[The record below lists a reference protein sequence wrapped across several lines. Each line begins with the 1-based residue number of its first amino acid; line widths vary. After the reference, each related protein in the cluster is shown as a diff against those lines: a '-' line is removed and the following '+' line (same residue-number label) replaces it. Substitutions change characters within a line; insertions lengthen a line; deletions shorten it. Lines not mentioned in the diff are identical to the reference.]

1 MDSEDIYSQF
11 QSHLDI
17 TLSGAEAMSAEMH
30 QLLRAAM
37 NKTLSN
43 LDVVTREEFDTQQA
57 VLVRSR
63 EKIDVLE
70 KQIAEIETLIS
81 KNNA

>member
-1 MDSEDIYSQF
+1 
-11 QSHLDI
+11 
-17 TLSGAEAMSAEMH
+17 MSAEMH

-43 LDVVTREEFDTQQA
+43 LDLVTREEFDTQRA
-57 VLVRSR
+57 VLLRSR

-70 KQIAEIETLIS
+70 KQIADIETLIT

>member
-1 MDSEDIYSQF
+1 
-11 QSHLDI
+11 
-17 TLSGAEAMSAEMH
+17 MH

-63 EKIDVLE
+63 EKIDALE
-70 KQIAEIETLIS
+70 KQIAEIETLIT

>member
-1 MDSEDIYSQF
+1 MESEDIYSQF
-11 QSHLDI
+11 QSHLEK
-17 TLSGAEAMSAEMH
+17 TLLGAEAMSAEMH
-30 QLLRAAM
+30 QLLRTAI

-43 LDVVTREEFDTQQA
+43 LDIVTREEFDSQQA

-70 KQIAEIETLIS
+70 KQTAEIETLIT
-81 KNNA
+81 KNKV

>member
-1 MDSEDIYSQF
+1 
-11 QSHLDI
+11 
-17 TLSGAEAMSAEMH
+17 
-30 QLLRAAM
+30 LRAAM

-70 KQIAEIETLIS
+70 KQIAEIETLIT
-81 KNNA
+81 KNNT

>member
-11 QSHLDI
+11 QSHLDK

-43 LDVVTREEFDTQQA
+43 LDVVTREEFD
-57 VLVRSR
+57 SNWD
-63 EKIDVLE
+63 KIFTKKKE
-70 KQIAEIETLIS
+70 QNNAKK
-81 KNNA
+81 KNND

>member
-1 MDSEDIYSQF
+1 
-11 QSHLDI
+11 
-17 TLSGAEAMSAEMH
+17 MH

-37 NKTLSN
+37 NKTLSD
-43 LDVVTREEFDTQQA
+43 LDVVTREEFDSQQA

-70 KQIAEIETLIS
+70 KQIAEIETLIT

>member
-1 MDSEDIYSQF
+1 MDSEVIYSEF
-11 QSHLDI
+11 QSHLDK

-70 KQIAEIETLIS
+70 KQIAEIETLIT

>member
-1 MDSEDIYSQF
+1 
-11 QSHLDI
+11 
-17 TLSGAEAMSAEMH
+17 MH

-70 KQIAEIETLIS
+70 KQIAEIETLIT
-81 KNNA
+81 KNKA

>member
-1 MDSEDIYSQF
+1 
-11 QSHLDI
+11 
-17 TLSGAEAMSAEMH
+17 MSAEMH

-70 KQIAEIETLIS
+70 KQIAEIETLIT
-81 KNNA
+81 KTNA

>member
-1 MDSEDIYSQF
+1 
-11 QSHLDI
+11 
-17 TLSGAEAMSAEMH
+17 MSAEMH

-70 KQIAEIETLIS
+70 KQIAEIETLIT
-81 KNNA
+81 KNNT

>member
-1 MDSEDIYSQF
+1 
-11 QSHLDI
+11 

-70 KQIAEIETLIS
+70 KQIAEIETLIT

>member
-1 MDSEDIYSQF
+1 
-11 QSHLDI
+11 
-17 TLSGAEAMSAEMH
+17 
-30 QLLRAAM
+30 
-37 NKTLSN
+37 

-70 KQIAEIETLIS
+70 KQIAEIETLIT

>member
-1 MDSEDIYSQF
+1 
-11 QSHLDI
+11 
-17 TLSGAEAMSAEMH
+17 MSAEMH

-70 KQIAEIETLIS
+70 KQIAEIETLIT

>member
-1 MDSEDIYSQF
+1 
-11 QSHLDI
+11 
-17 TLSGAEAMSAEMH
+17 MSTEMH

-70 KQIAEIETLIS
+70 KQIAEIETLIT
-81 KNNA
+81 KNKA